1 MPAAAAV
8 GGRCPP
14 RPPSADRCLYLGVD
28 PDDSSRR
35 RAHTTH
41 VAPRLLIVDDH
52 AGFRSVARAL
62 LQADG
67 FDVVGEAAD
76 GAEALVE
83 AARVEPDL
91 VLLDIHLP
99 GLDGFAVSDQ
109 LAALR
114 RPPKVVLTS
123 SRPISDL
130 RARLSRSA
138 AVAFLPKDELS
149 GQSLAAAVG
158 P

>member
-1 MPAAAAV
+1 M
-8 GGRCPP
+8 
-14 RPPSADRCLYLGVD
+14 
-28 PDDSSRR
+28 
-35 RAHTTH
+35 
-41 VAPRLLIVDDH
+41 APRLLIVDDH

-67 FDVVGEAAD
+67 FEVVGEAAD
-76 GAEALVE
+76 GAEALAE
-83 AARVEPDL
+83 AARVLPDL

-99 GLDGFAVSDQ
+99 GLDGFAVSEQ
-109 LAALR
+109 LAALHH
-114 RPPKVVLTS
+114 PPKVVLTS

-130 RARLSRSA
+130 RGRLQRSP

-149 GQSLAAAVG
+149 GPSLTAAAG